1 MEQVELG
8 KSGLRVS
15 RIGTGMWQ
23 AGGKNPWG
31 DDVNDE
37 DSIAA
42 MVRAHELGVNLFDTA
57 EGYGAGHSEEVVGR
71 AVREIGRDEVVIA
84 TKVSGNHL
92 RYDDVQR
99 ACDRS
104 LKRLGVDA
112 IDLYQVHWPDP
123 WQQVPLTETMHGLE
137 RLYADGKIR
146 AIAVSNFAIRDL
158 EEARTALS
166 KTDIASNQ
174 VQYSLL
180 QREIEKEVLPYCQ
193 KEDLSVLAWS
203 PLAKGVLTGKYD
215 RDHKPEDPL
224 RTDHVLFRDKNL
236 ASAGEL
242 LRILKE
248 VGEAHGRT
256 VPQVALSWHLF
267 HDGVIPIPGAKRPE
281 HVESNVGAVGW
292 DLSEREFERIDEA
305 SFAIKIDQF

>member
-1 MEQVELG
+1 MERVELG
-8 KSGLRVS
+8 KSGIRVS
-15 RIGTGMWQ
+15 RIGVGTWQ

-31 DDVNDE
+31 DDVNDA

-57 EGYGAGHSEEVVGR
+57 EAYGEGHSEEVVGQ
-71 AVREIGRDEVVIA
+71 AVQEIGRDEVVIA

-104 LKRLGVDA
+104 LKRLGVDT

-123 WQQVPLTETMHGLE
+123 WQQIPLTETMHGLE
-137 RLYADGKIR
+137 QLHKDEKIR
-146 AIAVSNFAIRDL
+146 AVAVSNFAVRDL
-158 EEARTALS
+158 EEARAALS
-166 KTDIASNQ
+166 DTDIASNQ

-193 KEDLSVLAWS
+193 REAISVLAWS
-203 PLAKGVLTGKYD
+203 PLAKGLLTGKYD
-215 RDHKPEDPL
+215 RDRKPEDPL
-224 RTDHVLFRDKNL
+224 RTDHVLFRDTNL
-236 ASAGEL
+236 DAVGEL
-242 LRILKE
+242 LRVLEE
-248 VGEAHGRT
+248 VGGLHGRT
-256 VPQVALSWHLF
+256 MPQVALNWDLF
-267 HDGVIPIPGAKRPE
+267 HEGVIPIPGAKRPE

-292 DLSEREFERIDEA
+292 DLTAKEFEQIGEA
-305 SFAIKIDQF
+305 SSAIRIDQF

>member
-8 KSGLRVS
+8 KSGIRVS
-15 RIGTGMWQ
+15 LIGVGMWQ

-42 MVRAHELGVNLFDTA
+42 MVRAHQLGVNLFDTA
-57 EGYGAGHSEEVVGR
+57 EGYGGGHSEEVVGR
-71 AVREIGRDEVVIA
+71 AAQQIGRDDVVIA
-84 TKVSGNHL
+84 TKVSGSHL
-92 RYDDVQR
+92 RYDDIQR

-123 WQQVPLTETMHGLE
+123 WQQIPLTETMHGLE
-137 RLYADGKIR
+137 QLYADEKVR
-146 AIAVSNFAIRDL
+146 AIAVSNFAVRDL
-158 EEARTALS
+158 EEARAALS
-166 KTDIASNQ
+166 DTDIASNQ

-180 QREIEKEVLPYCQ
+180 QREIEKEVLPYCE
-193 KEDLSVLAWS
+193 KENISVLAWS

-224 RTDHVLFRDKNL
+224 RTDHVLFRDQNL
-236 ASAGEL
+236 DSVGEL
-242 LRILKE
+242 LQIMEE
-248 VGEAHGRT
+248 VGKTHDRT
-256 VPQVALSWHLF
+256 TAQVALNWHLS
-267 HDGVIPIPGAKRPE
+267 HEGVIPIPGAKRPE

-292 DLSEREFERIDEA
+292 KLSEKEFERIDEA
-305 SFAIKIDQF
+305 SSSITIDQF

>member
-8 KSGLRVS
+8 KSGIRVS
-15 RIGTGMWQ
+15 RVGVGMWQ

-57 EGYGAGHSEEVVGR
+57 EAYGEGHSEEVVGQ
-71 AVREIGRDEVVIA
+71 AVQQIGRDEVVIA

-104 LKRLGVDA
+104 LKRLGVDT

-123 WQQVPLTETMHGLE
+123 WQQIPLTETMHGLE
-137 RLYADGKIR
+137 QLYEDEKIR
-146 AIAVSNFAIRDL
+146 AIAVSNFAVRDL
-158 EEARTALS
+158 EEARAALS
-166 KTDIASNQ
+166 DTDIASNQ
-174 VQYSLL
+174 VQYNLL

-193 KEDLSVLAWS
+193 REDISVLAWS
-203 PLAKGVLTGKYD
+203 PLAKGLLTGKYE
-215 RDHKPEDPL
+215 RDHKPGDPL

-236 ASAGEL
+236 DSVREL
-242 LRILKE
+242 LRVMEE
-248 VGEAHGRT
+248 VGGIHGRT
-256 VPQVALSWHLF
+256 VPQVALNWDLF
-267 HDGVIPIPGAKRPE
+267 HEGVIPIPGAKRPE
-281 HVESNVGAVGW
+281 HVESNVGAIGW
-292 DLSEREFERIDEA
+292 DLTEKEFERIDEV
-305 SFAIKIDQF
+305 SSAIKIDQF

>member
-1 MEQVELG
+1 MELG
-8 KSGLRVS
+8 KSGIRVS

-31 DDVNDE
+31 DDVSDE

-42 MVRAHELGVNLFDTA
+42 MVRAHELGVNLVDTA
-57 EGYGAGHSEEVVGR
+57 EGYGAGHSEEVVGQ
-71 AVREIGRDEVVIA
+71 AVKEIGRDEVVIA

-123 WQQVPLTETMHGLE
+123 WQQIPLTESMRGLE
-137 RLYADGKIR
+137 QLYKDEKIR
-146 AIAVSNFAIRDL
+146 AIAVSNFAVRDL
-158 EEARTALS
+158 REARAALS
-166 KTDIASNQ
+166 DTDIASNQ

-180 QREIEKEVLPYCQ
+180 HREVEKEVLPYCQ
-193 KEDLSVLAWS
+193 KENIGVLAWS

-236 ASAGEL
+236 ASTREL
-242 LRILKE
+242 LGIMEE
-248 VGEAHGRT
+248 VGQVHDRT
-256 VPQVALSWHLF
+256 VPQVALNWHLS
-267 HDGVIPIPGAKRPE
+267 HDGVVPIPGAKRPA

-292 DLSEREFERIDEA
+292 ELAPAEFERIDAA
-305 SFAIKIDQF
+305 SSAIKVDQF